1 MVAIIPVS
9 PAPNPVGPDAE
20 KVGEDALVATADGPT
35 IRSMG
40 LLPEGEIDPTKDA
53 IFFRQRKYF
62 IGESA
67 GTVRVDVLRV
77 GCLEGSVTVD
87 YETVKEKS
95 VMAGGANDYKTVSGT
110 LEFNPGETFQ
120 SFDVPIVSDNTWET
134 MESFKVQLKDG
145 SLNGPGVISHP
156 KVATVYLVDDDQ
168 YPQNLKPGFSRF
180 DFYTGF
186 VKERWQTRWPKPPK
200 TILCML
206 YATVHGL
213 FSIFIPKM
221 LIDFVINSERDAD
234 GKVAPEKYVLAYALG
249 GAYAFSAL
257 IYWHLDYKHVDIRG
271 NSGTRKD
278 LRNWIMR
285 KYVWFSEST
294 HNNKIG
300 DMTVVNCMV
309 NQVEELVIKGWYGS
323 SLFIAAVFDLVCSSI
338 LVYFMGWKA
347 LVPLAILF
355 PAVLIIF
362 QCRSPVL
369 VRLLQ
374 TRVKRERAWLSLM
387 DDAMDNWPLV
397 NAYGLRDT
405 ITGDFKK
412 TYEQFYKDHRK
423 SRFYQTNSEW
433 GPRYINELCIVA
445 IFVLGTH
452 ACIDGQLTVG
462 EFSALVSLFRRIGRG
477 VIRVNLC
484 LVNMMRSTVA
494 LDDIARILNMPTG
507 VVKHVEREK
516 EESKRATGMW
526 GSLKAKVKKDF
537 HKPGG
542 QSVEKVLSDWTHKAT
557 SFLDFGNSVK
567 TTPDD
572 GDAKKSDPSDPTSPS
587 TASSRSRRAS
597 FNKRKDSLRFQFD
610 RVGNSKEQIVA
621 LNVIEIQ
628 NCTYKYNTEGLDG
641 HVPVCTKLNVSIP
654 LGKMIWMTNGAD
666 PSVEGLGRLTLM
678 KLMSGLLLPDKGHI
692 NVPAHLNV
700 LFVHHEP
707 MLLAKSLWAN
717 LTLGNPDAKE
727 EEVWK
732 IATKMGM
739 SQSLVGKSDL
749 DVGDHGNN
757 LRMCDKQA
765 ICLARAVIA
774 NPDVLLLHR
783 PGELFTESDKHNML
797 DGIKEWMG
805 TGRYEGGSHATILQ
819 TKTAILSIDDDA
831 DEKVPRNCNVVCK
844 VSEGAA
850 ELFEVGTYT
859 EKYLSNKKTQ

>member
-1 MVAIIPVS
+1 VV
-9 PAPNPVGPDAE
+9 
-20 KVGEDALVATADGPT
+20 T
-35 IRSMG
+35 
-40 LLPEGEIDPTKDA
+40 
-53 IFFRQRKYF
+53 Q
-62 IGESA
+62 
-67 GTVRVDVLRV
+67 
-77 GCLEGSVTVD
+77 EGSVTVD

-120 SFDVPIVSDNTWET
+120 SFDVPIVADNTWET

-412 TYEQFYKDHRK
+412 TCKPTPLFDV
-423 SRFYQTNSEW
+423 S
-433 GPRYINELCIVA
+433 L
-445 IFVLGTH
+445 
-452 ACIDGQLTVG
+452 
-462 EFSALVSLFRRIGRG
+462 SAL
-477 VIRVNLC
+477 C
-484 LVNMMRSTVA
+484 A
-494 LDDIARILNMPTG
+494 L
-507 VVKHVEREK
+507 
-516 EESKRATGMW
+516 
-526 GSLKAKVKKDF
+526 
-537 HKPGG
+537 
-542 QSVEKVLSDWTHKAT
+542 
-557 SFLDFGNSVK
+557 SFS
-567 TTPDD
+567 
-572 GDAKKSDPSDPTSPS
+572 
-587 TASSRSRRAS
+587 
-597 FNKRKDSLRFQFD
+597 
-610 RVGNSKEQIVA
+610 
-621 LNVIEIQ
+621 
-628 NCTYKYNTEGLDG
+628 
-641 HVPVCTKLNVSIP
+641 
-654 LGKMIWMTNGAD
+654 
-666 PSVEGLGRLTLM
+666 
-678 KLMSGLLLPDKGHI
+678 
-692 NVPAHLNV
+692 
-700 LFVHHEP
+700 
-707 MLLAKSLWAN
+707 
-717 LTLGNPDAKE
+717 
-727 EEVWK
+727 
-732 IATKMGM
+732 
-739 SQSLVGKSDL
+739 
-749 DVGDHGNN
+749 
-757 LRMCDKQA
+757 
-765 ICLARAVIA
+765 
-774 NPDVLLLHR
+774 
-783 PGELFTESDKHNML
+783 
-797 DGIKEWMG
+797 
-805 TGRYEGGSHATILQ
+805 
-819 TKTAILSIDDDA
+819 
-831 DEKVPRNCNVVCK
+831 
-844 VSEGAA
+844 
-850 ELFEVGTYT
+850 
-859 EKYLSNKKTQ
+859 